1 MDPGS
6 QGFDDNRP
14 TGEPEQVSTPPA
26 RADRRALLKAGTAS
40 APVLLTLVS
49 RPVSAGTCV
58 VASSFVSVA
67 TFKSHNPTT
76 TSAVCTL
83 RDCYAWYR
91 DACLSPTGL
100 PPRPSSLDVTVSS
113 LLGSTSSPYNGAKL
127 YQVLQNS
134 PNGIS
139 TSGEI
144 GVLQHVI
151 SLALNVKY
159 GYTPLPGG
167 VTVPYLATLWQNY
180 KTSNRNQYVVPASS
194 INWDSTQLIA
204 WMRVLMYP
212 MA

>member
-1 MDPGS
+1 MDPNPQGS
-6 QGFDDNRP
+6 DNGRP
-14 TGEPEQVSTPPA
+14 GSDPAQDAPLPA
-26 RADRRALLKAGTAS
+26 RPDRRALLKAGTAT

-83 RDCYAWYR
+83 RDCNAWYR

-100 PPRPSSLDVTVSS
+100 PPRPASLNATVSS
-113 LLGSTSSPYNGAKL
+113 LLGTTSSAYNGWPL
-127 YQVLQNS
+127 YAVLQNGTT
-134 PNGIS
+134 GIV
-139 TSGEI
+139 TTGEI
-144 GVLQHVI
+144 GVLQHI
-151 SLALNVKY
+151 IALALNVKY

-167 VTVPYLATLWQNY
+167 VTVPYLGALWVNY
-180 KTSNRNQYVVPASS
+180 KSNTNRYVVTASG
-194 INWDSTQLIA
+194 INWDSSQLISWA
-204 WMRVLMYP
+204 RVLMYP